1 MKLTIDTDFKTIKI
15 ENRVKIKDLIITLKK
30 LLPADS
36 DLGYYEDYYI
46 DSINLEIPVYYP
58 NYIYPPFNI
67 NPFGHQFVSPPIITC
82 NSNILDPHSSHSPYI
97 L

>member
-46 DSINLEIPVYYP
+46 LS
-58 NYIYPPFNI
+58 
-67 NPFGHQFVSPPIITC
+67 
-82 NSNILDPHSSHSPYI
+82 
-97 L
+97 